1 MIVSYERAPSL
12 SSAHSGPDRKAVLRS
27 KRGSAILESALFVPI
42 IFALFIGMEE
52 LARVTYNYYMLQKTL
67 SGLARYL
74 GTQQGVNFCNGAD
87 PILTSAINNALTG
100 TTDASGA
107 PVIAGL
113 TPDMIQV
120 SIEQYDP
127 VSQQLSPC
135 ACGAPGCDPSQGGI
149 APGYIVV
156 SLAGGYTVQPL
167 FWGFSINPFPLQPS
181 VTVPYGGT

>member
-1 MIVSYERAPSL
+1 MNALYDGPPVL
-12 SSAHSGPDRKAVLRS
+12 STRRRRGL
-27 KRGSAILESALFVPI
+27 RGSAILESALFVPI

-52 LARVTYNYYMLQKTL
+52 LARVTYNYYMIQKTL
-67 SGLARYL
+67 AGLARYL
-74 GTQQGVNFCNGAD
+74 GTRQGVNFCNGAD
-87 PILTSAINNALTG
+87 PILTAAVNNALTG

-120 SIEQYDP
+120 SIEQYD
-127 VSQQLSPC
+127 SATQQLSPC
-135 ACGAPGCDPSQGGI
+135 ACGAPGCDPSQGGG
-149 APGYIVV
+149 APGYISV
-156 SLAGGYTVQPL
+156 SLANGYAVRPL

>member
-1 MIVSYERAPSL
+1 MTRR
-12 SSAHSGPDRKAVLRS
+12 HDRPPGRR
-27 KRGSAILESALFVPI
+27 RGSAILETALFVPI

-52 LARVTYNYYMLQKTL
+52 LARVTYTYYMIQKTL
-67 SGLARYL
+67 AGLARYL

-87 PILTSAINNALTG
+87 AILTAAINNALTA
-100 TTDASGA
+100 TSDASGA

-113 TPDMIQV
+113 TPDMVQV

-127 VSQQLSPC
+127 VGGQLNPC
-135 ACGAPGCDPSQGGI
+135 PCGAPGCDPSQGGI

-156 SLAGGYTVQPL
+156 SLANGFTVQPL
-167 FWGFSINPFPLQPS
+167 FWGFSINPFSLQPS